1 MASLTPPVSIRHGVR
16 CVTANGVNVEE
27 VLLAVGQEIGY
38 ENISSASRMNKAVV
52 VFLKEENHVNHLIS
66 SGIVGSGDFV
76 TVLPLVAPTI
86 KVTVSNVPPFIQ
98 SNEIERELLRYGKLA
113 SAIKTVPLG
122 CRNEALKHVMS
133 FRRQV
138 FMFLNEQALDVS
150 FKVWHEG
157 RAYMVYANTG
167 NMKCFECGDVGH
179 KRLACP
185 HKAQADEA
193 VGPVK
198 DPENVQ
204 SVEEEEDEPQG
215 AEEAIV
221 VVEEDEPQGAEEAVE
236 LNEENDNQ
244 TEESGIVNNETTG
257 MVGNKVMSEDRETVA
272 SSGGNGVGSENI
284 GDAEMRDEDALSE
297 FSEIGSQVIEDM
309 YPLEEINDFLDT
321 TFGKIVEVEDFFP
334 DVDKFIISVLFLQKT
349 VSYEVLDKKKRFR
362 LKKMVTKL
370 RRRKAKV

>member
-167 NMKCFECGDVGH
+167 NMKCFE
-179 KRLACP
+179 
-185 HKAQADEA
+185 
-193 VGPVK
+193 
-198 DPENVQ
+198 
-204 SVEEEEDEPQG
+204 
-215 AEEAIV
+215 
-221 VVEEDEPQGAEEAVE
+221 
-236 LNEENDNQ
+236 
-244 TEESGIVNNETTG
+244 
-257 MVGNKVMSEDRETVA
+257 
-272 SSGGNGVGSENI
+272 
-284 GDAEMRDEDALSE
+284 
-297 FSEIGSQVIEDM
+297 
-309 YPLEEINDFLDT
+309 
-321 TFGKIVEVEDFFP
+321 
-334 DVDKFIISVLFLQKT
+334 
-349 VSYEVLDKKKRFR
+349 
-362 LKKMVTKL
+362 
-370 RRRKAKV
+370 

>member
-1 MASLTPPVSIRHGVR
+1 M
-16 CVTANGVNVEE
+16 
-27 VLLAVGQEIGY
+27 
-38 ENISSASRMNKAVV
+38 
-52 VFLKEENHVNHLIS
+52 
-66 SGIVGSGDFV
+66 
-76 TVLPLVAPTI
+76 
-86 KVTVSNVPPFIQ
+86 
-98 SNEIERELLRYGKLA
+98 
-113 SAIKTVPLG
+113 
-122 CRNEALKHVMS
+122 
-133 FRRQV
+133 
-138 FMFLNEQALDVS
+138 
-150 FKVWHEG
+150 
-157 RAYMVYANTG
+157 
-167 NMKCFECGDVGH
+167 
-179 KRLACP
+179 
-185 HKAQADEA
+185 
-193 VGPVK
+193 K